1 MVNGGLNY
9 AKGSGMVDMSWFGTK
24 GGFRWRIMDDLS
36 LNAQGE
42 YRSKKVAGDSKNSI
56 IARASLEYSF

>member
-1 MVNGGLNY
+1 
-9 AKGSGMVDMSWFGTK
+9 
-24 GGFRWRIMDDLS
+24 MDDLN

-56 IARASLEYSF
+56 IARANLEYSF